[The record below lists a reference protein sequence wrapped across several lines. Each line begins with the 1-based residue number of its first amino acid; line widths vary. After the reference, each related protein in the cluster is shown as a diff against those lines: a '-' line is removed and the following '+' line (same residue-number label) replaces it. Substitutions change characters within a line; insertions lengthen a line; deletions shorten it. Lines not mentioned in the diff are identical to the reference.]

1 METAAPLAINNSGN
15 NRRNNRGNS
24 RGDNKD
30 LNSKNDKDKAIPLL
44 PVVTM
49 YSIIKGKDLTKI
61 TTTML
66 ITIITMLIITTMLIT
81 IITTTTD

>member
-1 METAAPLAINNSGN
+1 METAAPLAINNRG
-15 NRRNNRGNS
+15 NNRGNS
-24 RGDNKD
+24 RGDNED

-49 YSIIKGKDLTKI
+49 YSIIKGKDLTTMLIII
-61 TTTML
+61 TIML